1 MVRGSCPRTPR
12 EADEEW
18 RRIVAG
24 ANAAHELGL
33 KVHAGHG
40 LDYSTAATISGLPQI
55 VELNIGHYLMGEAIF
70 VGLGESVRRMRAS
83 MDGPRQVAAKRHGGG
98 DERWDMMILGLGNDI
113 IDIRRVERTIE
124 RYGDRFLSR
133 VFTDIERMKSD
144 GRAMRA
150 ASYAKR
156 FAAKEACAKALGTG
170 FRQGVF
176 WRDMGVVNL
185 PSGRPTLELT
195 GGALKALV
203 DLTPEG
209 HDVRIDLT
217 ITDDFPMAQ
226 AIVIISAFR
235 IPMRD

>member
-1 MVRGSCPRTPR
+1 
-12 EADEEW
+12 
-18 RRIVAG
+18 
-24 ANAAHELGL
+24 
-33 KVHAGHG
+33 
-40 LDYSTAATISGLPQI
+40 
-55 VELNIGHYLMGEAIF
+55 
-70 VGLGESVRRMRAS
+70 
-83 MDGPRQVAAKRHGGG
+83 
-98 DERWDMMILGLGNDI
+98 MILGLGNDI

-133 VFTDIERMKSD
+133 VFTDIERRKSD
-144 GRAMRA
+144 SRAGRA

-176 WRDMGVVNL
+176 WRDMGVLNL

-195 GGALKALV
+195 GGALQALV

-209 HDVRIDLT
+209 HEVRIDLT

-235 IPMRD
+235 VPMRD